1 MSRYDTIGTSYATTR
16 RPDPRIT
23 ARIHRALG
31 GAATVLNVGAGTG
44 SYEPAQTVLAIEP
57 SAVMIAQRPPGAAPA
72 VRARAEALPLADA
85 SVEAVM
91 AVLTLHHWDDVD
103 AGIAELRRVARR
115 RIVVLA
121 FDPERTSEYWLV
133 REYLPGLATT
143 HPGASLAL
151 QHLVAR
157 LGQERTTVV
166 PVPIA
171 HDCYDGFASAF
182 WRRPAAYLDASVRSG
197 MSLFA
202 GDADVFAPGL
212 EELER
217 DLANGAWHRRHA
229 DLLNAQEHDAG
240 YRLLVTDLE

>member
-16 RPDPRIT
+16 RPDPRIA

-31 GAATVLNVGAGTG
+31 DAATVLNVGAGTG

-72 VRARAEALPLADA
+72 VRGRAEALPVADGA
-85 SVEAVM
+85 VEAVM
-91 AVLTLHHWDDVD
+91 AVLTVHHWDDVD

-115 RIVVLA
+115 RVVMAA
-121 FDPERTSEYWLV
+121 FDPERTNQFWLV
-133 REYLPGLATT
+133 REYLPELATT
-143 HPGASLAL
+143 HPRSSLTL
-151 QHLVAR
+151 QHLVSK

-166 PVPIA
+166 AVPIA

-202 GDADVFAPGL
+202 GNDDVFTPGL

-217 DLANGAWHRRHA
+217 DLASGAWHRRHA
-229 DLLNAQEHDAG
+229 DLRSAQEYDAG
-240 YRLLVTDLE
+240 YRLLITDLD